1 MVTQVL
7 PNGSRCRCI
16 STHTTIAK
24 EHAARPATF
33 PFTDPFTNLAPST
46 HPPIQ
51 LPTIHPPTVPAPA
64 HTNTNTTADCVMP
77 CSFCGN
83 WCFFWGWTSVWKP
96 LGEPD
101 PAWWDW
107 EIDQADANLFWLRG
121 CWPTCS
127 ANETWAELHEAEQE
141 AYRAVT
147 RLVRALHEAL
157 AETRW
162 TWSYRDYA

>member
-1 MVTQVL
+1 MHSDFYFEEIKVFRHALSKRVHVL
-7 PNGSRCRCI
+7 VKSSEAVEVHGGRAWRPRP
-16 STHTTIAK
+16 TTK
-24 EHAARPATF
+24 
-33 PFTDPFTNLAPST
+33 LW
-46 HPPIQ
+46 
-51 LPTIHPPTVPAPA
+51 
-64 HTNTNTTADCVMP
+64 MP

-83 WCFFWGWTSVWKP
+83 WCFFWSWTSVWKAS
-96 LGEPD
+96 GEAD

-107 EIDQADANLFWLRG
+107 ETNQADANLFWLRG

-162 TWSYRDYA
+162 TWSYRDFA